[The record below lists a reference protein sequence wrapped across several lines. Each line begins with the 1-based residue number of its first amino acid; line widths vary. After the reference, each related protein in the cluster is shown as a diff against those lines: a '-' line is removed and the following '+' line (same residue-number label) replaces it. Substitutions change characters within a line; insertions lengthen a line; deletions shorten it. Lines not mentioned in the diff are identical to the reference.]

1 MWLEGNGKRKI
12 MKYLKY
18 ILSSLVLLFV
28 PIYGLLIAVGTAIA
42 LDTFT
47 GIFKS
52 IKLGGWC
59 SIRSRI
65 LSNIISKMAL
75 YEVCILLLFVID
87 KFVLNEFI
95 FKWFGFQFMFTKIC
109 AILLIFI
116 ELVSIKE
123 NIEASFKIDIWAL
136 LKKAFLR
143 AKEIKTNITD
153 LQ

>member
-1 MWLEGNGKRKI
+1 
-12 MKYLKY
+12 MKYINY
-18 ILSSLVLLFV
+18 IVSSLILLFV
-28 PIYGLLIAVGTAIA
+28 PIYGLLIAVAAAIV

-52 IKLGGWC
+52 VKLKGWS

-75 YEVCILLLFVID
+75 YEVCILFLFVID
-87 KFVLNEFI
+87 KFLLNEFI
-95 FKWFGFQFMFTKIC
+95 SKWFGFTFMFTKIC

-123 NIEASFKIDIWAL
+123 NIEETFKIDIWKL
-136 LKKAFLR
+136 LKRAFLR
-143 AKEIKTNITD
+143 AKEVKNNIED
-153 LQ
+153 IA

>member
-1 MWLEGNGKRKI
+1 MR
-12 MKYLKY
+12 YLKY

-75 YEVCILLLFVID
+75 YEICILLLFVID

-95 FKWFGFQFMFTKIC
+95 SKWFGFQFMFTKIC

-123 NIEASFKIDIWAL
+123 NIEASFKVDIWAL

-143 AKEIKTNITD
+143 AKEIKTNIGD

>member
-1 MWLEGNGKRKI
+1 
-12 MKYLKY
+12 MKYVNY
-18 ILSSLVLLFV
+18 VVSSLILLFV
-28 PIYGLLIAVGTAIA
+28 PIYGLLIAVGAAIV

-52 IKLGGWC
+52 VKLRGWS
-59 SIRSRI
+59 SIRSRV

-75 YEVCILLLFVID
+75 YEVCILFLFVID
-87 KFVLNEFI
+87 KFLLNEFI
-95 FKWFGFQFMFTKIC
+95 LHWFGFTFMFTKIC

-123 NIEASFKIDIWAL
+123 NIEETFKIDVWSL

-143 AKEIKTNITD
+143 AKEIKTNVNDIT
-153 LQ
+153 